1 MHFISCYQILAQ
13 RQERGKDDYS
23 KKLFF
28 RKNQCLEKINYL
40 VCFDLSHNL
49 NFDHDGPEIRQ
60 VSFLKIAFMHKKI
73 QSRLKSNI
81 LLKKIDYA

>member
-1 MHFISCYQILAQ
+1 MIIQKSCSL
-13 RQERGKDDYS
+13 E
-23 KKLFF
+23 
-28 RKNQCLEKINYL
+28 KNQCLEKINFL

-49 NFDHDGPEIRQ
+49 NFDHDGPKIRQ

-81 LLKKIDYA
+81 LLGEIDYA